1 MIVRVVP
8 PLKVV
13 KVQVTA
19 MEYDFW
25 TMRESPFHQL
35 SDFQCIFLFAFGEVK
50 NYLCF
55 RDFFS
60 RPYSSASCT
69 SIDSYKY
76 VHVLVNNICFCS

>member
-35 SDFQCIFLFAFGEVK
+35 SDFQYIFLFAFGEVK
-50 NYLCF
+50 IICAF
-55 RDFFS
+55 VTFS
-60 RPYSSASCT
+60 ADPTVAPVVPASIPT
-69 SIDSYKY
+69 NMSM
-76 VHVLVNNICFCS
+76 F

>member
-50 NYLCF
+50 NICAF
-55 RDFFS
+55 VTFS
-60 RPYSSASCT
+60 ADPTVGSRNPKSATVYYMSGNRE
-69 SIDSYKY
+69 S
-76 VHVLVNNICFCS
+76 F